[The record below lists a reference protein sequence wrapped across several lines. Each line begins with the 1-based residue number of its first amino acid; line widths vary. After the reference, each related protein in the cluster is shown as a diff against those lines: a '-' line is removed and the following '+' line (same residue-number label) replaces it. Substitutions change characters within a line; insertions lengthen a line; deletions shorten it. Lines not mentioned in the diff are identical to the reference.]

1 MNAPRSHP
9 APWRLSAGGRIDR
22 SHTVTVTFDGKSY
35 PAHPGDT
42 LASALLAHGVKLVG
56 RSFKYHRPRGI
67 LTMAGQDANTLVQ
80 LNDEPNVPADTRL
93 WAWLQQA
100 SGGTWGGCVYDV
112 DRIEQVIREGQLQL
126 PLQLLN
132 LRPQQL
138 TALLSARLPVE
149 QVQVT
154 RLMLPPRL
162 RIELV
167 DREAVAQAQR
177 RSGRGLEQ
185 GYVDRLGNWMTS
197 RQQRSSASAS
207 APSVQVLGW
216 QERLRPALAL
226 ILARRDRLG
235 SPLQQVGF
243 EPNGSVWLRTVRLG
257 NVHLGPADARLERR
271 LDVLQHLSSQLP
283 QQIRGIKVQS
293 IDLSDPDR
301 PELGLPA
308 PPGAAGA
315 GGRSTS
321 GVD

>member
-1 MNAPRSHP
+1 MTASRAERRRDTESGAANAGPGSQRRKELRQQRRRERLRNLWRILVLAGSATGLGWLLLREGWVLRSP
-9 APWRLSAGGRIDR
+9 SQIE
-22 SHTVTVTFDGKSY
+22 V
-35 PAHPGDT
+35 
-42 LASALLAHGVKLVG
+42 VG
-56 RSFKYHRPRGI
+56 SRQVNR
-67 LTMAGQDANTLVQ
+67 
-80 LNDEPNVPADTRL
+80 
-93 WAWLQQA
+93 
-100 SGGTWGGCVYDV
+100 
-112 DRIEQVIREGQLQL
+112 EQVIREGQLQL
-126 PLQLLN
+126 PLQLLS

-138 TALLSARLPVE
+138 TARLSVGLPVE

-177 RSGRGLEQ
+177 RTVRGPEQ

-197 RQQRSSASAS
+197 RQQRSSGTTGT
-207 APSVQVLGW
+207 PSVQVLGW

-235 SPLQQVGF
+235 SPLQLVRF
-243 EPNGSVWLRTVRLG
+243 EPNGSVWLRTAALG
-257 NVHLGPADARLERR
+257 NVHLGAADARLERR

-283 QQIRGIKVQS
+283 QQIRGLKVQS

-308 PPGAAGA
+308 PAGGAATA
-315 GGRSTS
+315 ARPTA

>member
-1 MNAPRSHP
+1 MTASRTERRRDADAVGGAEAGLGAQRRKELRQQRRRERLRNLWRILVLTGSATGLGWVLLREGWVLRSP
-9 APWRLSAGGRIDR
+9 S
-22 SHTVTVTFDGKSY
+22 
-35 PAHPGDT
+35 
-42 LASALLAHGVKLVG
+42 
-56 RSFKYHRPRGI
+56 
-67 LTMAGQDANTLVQ
+67 Q
-80 LNDEPNVPADTRL
+80 
-93 WAWLQQA
+93 
-100 SGGTWGGCVYDV
+100 
-112 DRIEQVIREGQLQL
+112 IEVLGSRQVSRDQVIREGQLQL
-126 PLQLLN
+126 PLQLLS

-138 TALLSARLPVE
+138 TARLSSGLPVE

-197 RQQRSSASAS
+197 RQQRSSGSGN

-235 SPLQQVGF
+235 SPLQQVRF
-243 EPNGSVWLRTVRLG
+243 EPNGSVWLRTTALG
-257 NVHLGPADARLERR
+257 NVHLGPADVRLERR

-301 PELGLPA
+301 PELGLPGG
-308 PPGAAGA
+308 PGAAGSSR
-315 GGRSTS
+315 RSGT

>member
-1 MNAPRSHP
+1 MTTSRAERRRDADPG
-9 APWRLSAGGRIDR
+9 AASAGPGAQRRRELRQQRQRERLRHLWRIVVLSGSATGLGWLLLCEGWVLR
-22 SHTVTVTFDGKSY
+22 SPTQIEVLGSRQVT
-35 PAHPGDT
+35 
-42 LASALLAHGVKLVG
+42 
-56 RSFKYHRPRGI
+56 R
-67 LTMAGQDANTLVQ
+67 
-80 LNDEPNVPADTRL
+80 
-93 WAWLQQA
+93 
-100 SGGTWGGCVYDV
+100 
-112 DRIEQVIREGQLQL
+112 EQVIREGQLQL
-126 PLQLLN
+126 PLQLLS

-138 TALLSARLPVE
+138 AARLSSGLPVE
-149 QVQVT
+149 QVQVS

-177 RSGRGLEQ
+177 RSLRALEQ

-197 RQQRSSASAS
+197 RQQRSGGRAATP
-207 APSVQVLGW
+207 AIQVVGW

-235 SPLQQVGF
+235 SPLLQVRF
-243 EPNGSVWLRTVRLG
+243 EPNGSVWLRTTALG
-257 NVHLGPADARLERR
+257 NVHLGAADARLERR

-283 QQIRGIKVQS
+283 QQIRGLRVQS

-308 PPGAAGA
+308 PSGGSAAS
-315 GGRSTS
+315 GRASA